1 MPDSDLA
8 HRRARSPGTGCRRSP
23 PPNRKKDE
31 TSGRLTDRKPKAR
44 FNAGISTHF
53 PLNIGG
59 PIPSPWSGRAGCFAM
74 AYAAAYARL
83 PQWTALVVASVDE
96 SSPRS
101 RSATAPIL
109 SSIVQGQE
117 RAVDSSWHAP
127 VTSASENREL
137 ASGRKAHLGP
147 STELS
152 NAIIATHQHIDFF
165 LALTTLLLSRAAITT
180 RAPTSHR
187 PPSKTSY
194 LASATLRFPGL
205 EATISTSVLC

>member
-1 MPDSDLA
+1 MVWQTRLLCDGLRGCLCSA
-8 HRRARSPGTGCRRSP
+8 ATVGCACSCECRRVLPEKQFCNVAIFSTIEQSP
-23 PPNRKKDE
+23 
-31 TSGRLTDRKPKAR
+31 
-44 FNAGISTHF
+44 
-53 PLNIGG
+53 
-59 PIPSPWSGRAGCFAM
+59 
-74 AYAAAYARL
+74 
-83 PQWTALVVASVDE
+83 
-96 SSPRS
+96 
-101 RSATAPIL
+101 
-109 SSIVQGQE
+109 E
-117 RAVDSSWHAP
+117 RAVGSSWHAR